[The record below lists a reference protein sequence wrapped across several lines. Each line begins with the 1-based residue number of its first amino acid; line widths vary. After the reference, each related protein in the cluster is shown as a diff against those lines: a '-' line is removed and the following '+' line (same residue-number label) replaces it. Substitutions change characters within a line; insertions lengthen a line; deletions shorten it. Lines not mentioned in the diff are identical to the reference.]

1 MRSPTMGK
9 IKIALAGVGNC
20 ASSLIQAFQH
30 YGNPSKAKESAG
42 LAHPMLG
49 NYAVSDIEVV
59 AAFDVDQRKVGED
72 LSKAIFA
79 EPNNAPKFTDIATL
93 NVSVQRGP
101 SLDGITPELRELV
114 EESSAKPVDVTK
126 VLQDSKAN
134 LLIGLLPSGASE
146 ATYHYAEAALNA
158 GCAYINTSPVFLAS
172 NREWAQR
179 FRDAKLP
186 VAGDDLMSQLG
197 ATALHRALLDF
208 LVKRGVRIQESY
220 QLDVG
225 GGTESLE
232 SLHRARDQKRS
243 MKTKIVSTE
252 VPYEVPVTAGSTD
265 YVYFLGNRRESYF
278 YLRGQYIGDA
288 DFKIDL
294 RLVSQDAPNS
304 TSILLDVIRG
314 IQIGIDRGFSGP
326 IDAVCSYGFKAP
338 PRPYPLSVSETI
350 FEHYIRSTR
359 PV

>member
-1 MRSPTMGK
+1 MLKK
-9 IKIALAGVGNC
+9 IKVALAGVGNC
-20 ASSLIQAFQH
+20 ASSLVQAFYH
-30 YGNPSKAKESAG
+30 YNSLTEVGEGAG

-49 NYAVSDIEVV
+49 NYAVSDIEIV
-59 AAFDVDQRKVGED
+59 AAFDVNKHKVGQD
-72 LSKAIFA
+72 LSQAIFA
-79 EPNNAPKFTDIATL
+79 KPNNAPKFTKVPITKIA
-93 NVSVQRGP
+93 VQRGP
-101 SLDGITPELRELV
+101 TLDGIPTELGELV
-114 EESSAKPVDVTK
+114 EESDAKPVDVVK
-126 VLQDSKAN
+126 ELKESGAKILV
-134 LLIGLLPSGASE
+134 GLLPSGASD
-146 ATYHYAEAALNA
+146 ATLFYAEEALKA
-158 GCAYINTSPVFLAS
+158 GCGYINTSPVFLAC

-179 FRDAKLP
+179 FTDKKVPL
-186 VAGDDLMSQLG
+186 VGDDLMSQIG

-208 LVKRGVRIQESY
+208 LVKRGVRIIESY

-243 MKTKIVSTE
+243 MKTNIVSTE
-252 VPYEVPVTAGSTD
+252 IPYKVPVTAGSTD

-278 YLRGQYIGDA
+278 YLQGRYVGDA

-314 IQIGIDRGFSGP
+314 MQIGIDRGFAGP

-338 PRPYPLSVSETI
+338 PRPYPLSLSETI
-350 FEHYIRSTR
+350 FEHFIRSTR

>member
-1 MRSPTMGK
+1 MSK
-9 IKIALAGVGNC
+9 IKIAIAGVGNC
-20 ASSLIQAFQH
+20 ASSLVQALQH
-30 YGNPSKAKESAG
+30 YGHPDTAEESAG

-49 NYAVSDIEVV
+49 NYTVSDIEIVS
-59 AAFDVDQRKVGED
+59 AFDVDQRKVGKD

-79 EPNNAPKFTDIATL
+79 SPNNAPTFAKVPAMKIP
-93 NVSVQRGP
+93 VQRGP
-101 SLDGITPELRELV
+101 TLDGITSELRELV
-114 EESSAKPVDVTK
+114 KESEAKPVDITTALKESK
-126 VLQDSKAN
+126 VDI
-134 LLIGLLPSGASE
+134 LLGLLPSGASK
-146 ATYHYAEAALNA
+146 ATYHYATAALNA
-158 GCAYINTSPVFLAS
+158 GCAYINTSPVLLAS
-172 NREWAQR
+172 DREWANR
-179 FRDAKLP
+179 FLKAKMP
-186 VAGDDLMSQLG
+186 VVGDDLMSQLG

-243 MKTKIVSTE
+243 LKTNIVSTE
-252 VPYEVPVTAGSTD
+252 VPYAVPVTAGSTD

-278 YLRGQYIGDA
+278 YLRGKYIGDA

-314 IQIGIDRGFSGP
+314 VQIGLDRGFTGP

-350 FEHYIRSTR
+350 FEHFIRSTR